1 MTNFI
6 EIKTL
11 FLDIG
16 GVLLT
21 NGWDRNARRR
31 AANAFDLDYNAIN
44 ERHHLT
50 FDVYEEGRLGLDEY
64 LKQVI
69 FYEKRSFSSEKFK
82 DFMFSQTHLLTD
94 MMDYIRILKSH
105 YNLKTVAVSNE
116 GRELNEFRIK
126 KFKLDEIIDAFISS
140 SFVHYR
146 KPDKDIFRIALDISQ
161 TEPHQVVYLDDRLMF
176 VEIAREF
183 GIKAIYHEEF
193 EKTKNALSE
202 LGLNLPENK

>member
-1 MTNFI
+1 MANFI

-16 GVLLT
+16 GVLLS
-21 NGWDRNARRR
+21 NGWDHNARQR
-31 AANAFDLDYNAIN
+31 AVKAFNLDYDEVN

-50 FDVYEEGRLGLDEY
+50 FDAYEEGKLELDEY

-69 FYEKRSFSSEKFK
+69 FYEKRSFSPEKFK
-82 DFMFSQTHLLTD
+82 NFMFSQTYPFTD

-105 YNLKTVAVSNE
+105 YNLKTIAVSNE

-126 KFKLDEIIDAFISS
+126 KFKLNEIIDAFISS

-161 TEPHQVVYLDDRLMF
+161 TEPHQVVYLDDRPMF
-176 VEIAREF
+176 VEIAREL
-183 GIKAIYHEEF
+183 GIRAIHHEEF
-193 EKTKNALSE
+193 EKTKNVLSK
-202 LGLNLPENK
+202 LGLIPPEDK